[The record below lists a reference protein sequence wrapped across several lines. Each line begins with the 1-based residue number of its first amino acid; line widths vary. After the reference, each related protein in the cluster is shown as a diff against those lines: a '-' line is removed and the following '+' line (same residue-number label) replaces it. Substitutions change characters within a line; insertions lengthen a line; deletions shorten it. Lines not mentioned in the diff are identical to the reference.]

1 MDPRYLAGG
10 LAGALVAA
18 VLGYLLHHLPPLRDH
33 PVQGV
38 LVAVVVAAAGA
49 FAVGALLGRP
59 RRYQL
64 PAVVVA
70 SEAGPGVRRMEER
83 DGDFCAALHAEA
95 LPHGFFAELGTGF
108 LKRYYATFIDSPH
121 AFGFVAT
128 LAGEPV
134 GALVGILD
142 PRAHARWVLR
152 HRGVAL
158 GLRGGAAMLLNPGAA
173 LRFARTRVARYARAW
188 RRHRAG
194 AEPTRAEARADVPA
208 VLSHVAVLPG
218 ARGVAAGRALVRAFE
233 DAAAANGA
241 AMAILTTIEGAGG
254 AGRFYERLGWRWSG
268 THVTADGGR
277 VEQWTRDLG
286 AAEGA

>member
-18 VLGYLLHHLPPLRDH
+18 GLGYLLHHLPPLRDH

-38 LVAVVVAAAGA
+38 AVAVVVAAVGA
-49 FAVGALLGRP
+49 LAVGALLGRP
-59 RRYQL
+59 RRYEL

-70 SEAGPGVRRMEER
+70 REAGPGVRRLEGR
-83 DGDFCAALHAEA
+83 DLDFCAALHAEA

-108 LKRYYATFIDSPH
+108 LRRYYASFFDSPH
-121 AFGFVAT
+121 ALGFVAT

-152 HRGVAL
+152 RRGVAL
-158 GLRGGAAMLLNPGAA
+158 ALHAGAAMLFNPGAA

-194 AEPTRAEARADVPA
+194 AEPARADAPADMPA
-208 VLSHVAVLPG
+208 VLSHVAVLSG

-233 DAAAANGA
+233 DAAAAHGA
-241 AMAILTTIEGAGG
+241 ARAILTTIEGPGG
-254 AGRFYERLGWRWSG
+254 AGRFYERLGWRWSD

-277 VEQWTRDLG
+277 VEQWTRDLAPAG
-286 AAEGA
+286 GT